1 LTFQL
6 KNANLYLIVR
16 MTSNQVVDMEAAIII
31 AEEIKATVAV
41 GMAILEVVEMDTIP
55 TDQVE
60 IEVDEMAVPME
71 ATETTINARLG
82 EATDGEIALVGD
94 Y

>member
-1 LTFQL
+1 MTFQL

-41 GMAILEVVEMDTIP
+41 EMAILEVVEMDTIP

>member
-41 GMAILEVVEMDTIP
+41 EMAILEVVEMDTIP

-71 ATETTINARLG
+71 ATETTINAKLG
-82 EATDGEIALVGD
+82 EATDGEIALAGD